1 VSIVTWAA
9 SLREGLLDL
18 VFAPVCAGCRTP
30 VPTARE
36 ERLVCGVCWSRLRPL
51 PAPRCE
57 RCWTPLPADG
67 ACRGCPEIPAGV
79 RAVRSAFL
87 LGEEARALVHA
98 LKYGGWSALARPLAH
113 RMAELPLPADVARE
127 ARVVVPVPTSPV
139 RLRERGYNQ
148 AALLAAEYA
157 VRTGRCVESGLLL
170 RMRASETQTTL
181 HPGERRANVA
191 GAFSVPPARADSLA
205 GEHLLLVD
213 DVWTT
218 GATARACARALLDAG
233 ARVVSVVTFARVLPE
248 LERWAEEE
256 DGP

>member
-1 VSIVTWAA
+1 VRIPAWAGA
-9 SLREGLLDL
+9 LRDGLLDL

-30 VPTARE
+30 VPTART
-36 ERLVCGVCWSRLRPL
+36 ERLVCAVCWSRLRPL

-57 RCWTPLPADG
+57 RCWSPLPADG
-67 ACRGCPEIPAGV
+67 ACRGCPEIPPGV

-87 LGEEARALVHA
+87 LGDEARALVHA
-98 LKYGGWSALARPLAH
+98 LKYAGWSALAAPLAR
-113 RMAELPLPADVARE
+113 RMAELPLPDDVRAE
-127 ARVVVPVPTSPV
+127 ARLVVPVPTSPA

-148 AALLAAEYA
+148 AELLAAEYA
-157 VRTGRCVESGLLL
+157 ARTGRSADPGLLL
-170 RMRASETQTTL
+170 RTRASKTQTTL

-191 GAFSVPPARADSLA
+191 GAFSVPPERADSLA

-218 GATARACARALLDAG
+218 GATARACARTLLEAG

-248 LERWAEEE
+248 LERRAEE
-256 DGP
+256 DGA